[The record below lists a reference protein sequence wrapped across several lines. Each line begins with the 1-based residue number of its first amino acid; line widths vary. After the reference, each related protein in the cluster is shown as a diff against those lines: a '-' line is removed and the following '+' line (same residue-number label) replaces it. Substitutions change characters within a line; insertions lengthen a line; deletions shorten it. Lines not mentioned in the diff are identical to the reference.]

1 MAQLELV
8 HPAPIDLDAPL
19 SARGDHNIIAQ
30 MVDEGARA
38 LDIGS
43 GDGALVSLL
52 TRECDAKA
60 RGLEIDPAKVHACV
74 KRGLS
79 IVQGDADHDLSAFP
93 SASFEYVVFSRSLQR
108 LRDPEA
114 ALREAARIGE
124 RVIVTIANSG
134 HWSGRF
140 ELMFGGR
147 IAKARRGREI
157 LHPMSIRDFVAMAR
171 GLRMSVERAVP
182 LSRNKPGAPFAK
194 VLWRANWFAEEAVF
208 LLTP

>member
-30 MVDEGARA
+30 MVDDGARV

-43 GDGALVSLL
+43 GDGALITLL
-52 TRECDAKA
+52 AREGAKA
-60 RGLEIDPAKVHACV
+60 RGLEIDPAKVHACM

-79 IVQGDADHDLSAFP
+79 VVQGDADRDLSAFP
-93 SASFEYVVFSRSLQR
+93 SGSFEYVVFSRSLQR

-114 ALREAARIGE
+114 ALREAARVGE

-157 LHPMSIRDFVAMAR
+157 LHPMSVRDFVALAR

-182 LSRNKPGAPFAK
+182 VSGNRPGAPFAK

>member
-8 HPAPIDLDAPL
+8 HPAPVDFDAPL
-19 SARGDHNIIAQ
+19 SPRADHNVIAQ
-30 MVDEGARA
+30 FVDEHARV
-38 LDIGS
+38 LDVGS
-43 GDGALVSLL
+43 GDGALVMLL
-52 TRECDAKA
+52 LRECSAKA
-60 RGLEIDPAKVHACV
+60 RGIEIDPVKVHTCV

-79 IVQGDADHDLSAFP
+79 IVQGDADKDLAAFP

-108 LRDPEA
+108 MRDPEA

-140 ELMFGGR
+140 DLMFGGR
-147 IAKARRGREI
+147 LLKARRGRDV
-157 LHPMSIRDFVAMAR
+157 LHPYSIRDFVELAR
-171 GLRMSVERAVP
+171 SLRLTVERAVP
-182 LSRNKPGAPFAK
+182 ISKNRPGGPFAK

>member
-8 HPAPIDLDAPL
+8 HPAPIDFDAPL
-19 SARGDHNIIAQ
+19 SARGDHNVIAH
-30 MVDEGARA
+30 MISEGARV

-43 GDGALVSLL
+43 GDGALISLL
-52 TRECDAKA
+52 TRECGARA

-79 IVQGDADHDLSAFP
+79 VVQGDADHDLTAFP
-93 SASFEYVVFSRSLQR
+93 SASFEYVVFSRTLQR

-157 LHPMSIRDFVAMAR
+157 LHPLSVRDFVALAR
-171 GLRMSVERAVP
+171 GLRMSVERALP
-182 LSRNKPGAPFAK
+182 LARNKPGAPFAK

>member
-8 HPAPIDLDAPL
+8 HPAPIDFDAPL
-19 SARGDHNIIAQ
+19 SARGDHNVIAH
-30 MVDEGARA
+30 MVSEGARV

-43 GDGALVSLL
+43 GDGALISLL
-52 TRECDAKA
+52 TRECGARA

-79 IVQGDADHDLSAFP
+79 VVQGDADHDLTAFP
-93 SASFEYVVFSRSLQR
+93 SASFEYVVFSRTLQR

-157 LHPMSIRDFVAMAR
+157 LHPMSVRDFVALAR
-171 GLRMSVERAVP
+171 GLRMSVERALP
-182 LSRNKPGAPFAK
+182 LARNKPGAPFAK

>member
-8 HPAPIDLDAPL
+8 HPAPIDFDAPL
-19 SARGDHNIIAQ
+19 SARGDHNVIAH
-30 MVDEGARA
+30 MVSEGARV

-43 GDGALVSLL
+43 GDGALISLL
-52 TRECDAKA
+52 TRECGARA

-79 IVQGDADHDLSAFP
+79 VVQGDADHDLTAFP
-93 SASFEYVVFSRSLQR
+93 SASFEYVVFSRTLQR

-157 LHPMSIRDFVAMAR
+157 LHPMSVRDFVALAR
-171 GLRMSVERAVP
+171 GLRMSVERALP
-182 LSRNKPGAPFAK
+182 LARNKPGAPFAR

>member
-8 HPAPIDLDAPL
+8 HPAPIDFDAPL
-19 SARGDHNIIAQ
+19 SARGDHNVIAH
-30 MVDEGARA
+30 MISEGARV

-43 GDGALVSLL
+43 GDGALISLL
-52 TRECDAKA
+52 TRECGARA

-79 IVQGDADHDLSAFP
+79 VVQGDADHDLTAFP
-93 SASFEYVVFSRSLQR
+93 SASFEYVVFSRTLQR

-147 IAKARRGREI
+147 ITKARRGREI
-157 LHPMSIRDFVAMAR
+157 LHPMSVRDFVALAR
-171 GLRMSVERAVP
+171 GLRLSVERALP
-182 LSRNKPGAPFAK
+182 LARNKPGAPFAK

>member
-8 HPAPIDLDAPL
+8 HPAPIDFDAPL
-19 SARGDHNIIAQ
+19 SARGDHNVIAH
-30 MVDEGARA
+30 MISEGARV

-43 GDGALVSLL
+43 GDGALISLL
-52 TRECDAKA
+52 TRECGARA

-79 IVQGDADHDLSAFP
+79 VVQGDADHDLTAFP
-93 SASFEYVVFSRSLQR
+93 SASFEYVVFSRTLQR

-124 RVIVTIANSG
+124 RVIVTMANSG

-157 LHPMSIRDFVAMAR
+157 LHPMSVRDFVALAR
-171 GLRMSVERAVP
+171 GLRMSVERALP
-182 LSRNKPGAPFAK
+182 LARNKPGAPFAK

>member
-30 MVDEGARA
+30 MVDEGARV

-43 GDGALVSLL
+43 GDGALITLL
-52 TRECDAKA
+52 TREGAKA
-60 RGLEIDPAKVHACV
+60 RGMEIEPAKVHGCV

-79 IVQGDADHDLSAFP
+79 VVQGDADRDLSAFP

-108 LRDPEA
+108 LGDPEA

-147 IAKARRGREI
+147 INKARRGREI
-157 LHPMSIRDFVAMAR
+157 LHPMSIRDFVALAR

>member
-8 HPAPIDLDAPL
+8 HPAPIDFDAPL
-19 SARGDHNIIAQ
+19 SARGDHNVIAH
-30 MVDEGARA
+30 MISEGARV

-43 GDGALVSLL
+43 GDGALISLL
-52 TRECDAKA
+52 TRECGARA

-79 IVQGDADHDLSAFP
+79 VVQGDADHDLTAFP
-93 SASFEYVVFSRSLQR
+93 SASFEYVVFSRTLQR

-124 RVIVTIANSG
+124 RVIVTVANSG

-157 LHPMSIRDFVAMAR
+157 LHPMSVRDFVALAR
-171 GLRMSVERAVP
+171 GLRMSVERALP
-182 LSRNKPGAPFAK
+182 LARNKPGAPFAK

>member
-8 HPAPIDLDAPL
+8 HPAPIDFDAPL
-19 SARGDHNIIAQ
+19 SARGDHNVIAH
-30 MVDEGARA
+30 MISEGARV

-43 GDGALVSLL
+43 GDGALISLL
-52 TRECDAKA
+52 TRECGARA

-79 IVQGDADHDLSAFP
+79 VVQGDADHDLTAFP
-93 SASFEYVVFSRSLQR
+93 SASFEYVVFSRTLQR

-157 LHPMSIRDFVAMAR
+157 LHPMSVRDFVALAR
-171 GLRMSVERAVP
+171 GLRMSVERALP
-182 LSRNKPGAPFAK
+182 LARNKPGAPFAK